1 MKSCLIINWSITKQG
16 DELAADASAKNE
28 GTEAK
33 VKRRNAAKQSVKQ
46 SVTHHV
52 SRETKK

>member
-16 DELAADASAKNE
+16 NKLAAYASMKDE

-33 VKRRNAAKQSVKQ
+33 VKR
-46 SVTHHV
+46 
-52 SRETKK
+52 